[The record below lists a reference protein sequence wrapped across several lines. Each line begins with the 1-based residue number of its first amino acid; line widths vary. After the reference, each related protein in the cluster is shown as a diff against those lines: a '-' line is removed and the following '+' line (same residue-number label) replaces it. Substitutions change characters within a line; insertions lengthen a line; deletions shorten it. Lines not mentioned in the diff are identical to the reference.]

1 MPNPDPYP
9 QRPAN
14 WILAALPPDQYEAA
28 AADLEPV
35 ALAENTVLYEV
46 GVPLTH
52 VYFPCTG
59 FVSLMAPL
67 KRDRWVEVAAAGR
80 AGVVGICMM
89 LGNDS
94 ANHRALALAE
104 GDGFRMTAGAFRE
117 ALVRVP
123 ALAALLLRY
132 ADAFMTEVIQAA
144 VCKGH
149 HTLRQRLCRW
159 LLEAR
164 DRSDADELPYT
175 QTLLAEVLTVRL
187 ASVSEAVGSLR
198 DDGLIGTN
206 AGHVSIRD
214 RAGLEAASC
223 RCYGLVADRLTRLR
237 KEYRE
242 LGGVAETRVGR
253 RRGKK

>member
-1 MPNPDPYP
+1 MPNPDNPHP
-9 QRPAN
+9 RPAN
-14 WILAALPPDQYEAA
+14 WILAALPPDQFEAA

-35 ALAENTVLYEV
+35 TLAVNTVLYEV

-80 AGVVGICMM
+80 PGMVGICVL

-104 GDGFRMTAGAFRE
+104 GEGLRMTAGAFR
-117 ALVRVP
+117 AAIGRVP

-132 ADAFMTEVIQAA
+132 ADAFVTEVIQAA

-164 DRSDADELPYT
+164 DRCGGDELPYT

-187 ASVSEAVGSLR
+187 ASVSEAVGALR
-198 DDGLIGTN
+198 DDRLIETN
-206 AGHVSIRD
+206 TGHVTLLD
-214 RAGLEAASC
+214 REGLEAASC
-223 RCYGLVADRLTRLR
+223 RCYALVAARLARLR

-242 LGGVAETRVGR
+242 LAGTAETRVAH